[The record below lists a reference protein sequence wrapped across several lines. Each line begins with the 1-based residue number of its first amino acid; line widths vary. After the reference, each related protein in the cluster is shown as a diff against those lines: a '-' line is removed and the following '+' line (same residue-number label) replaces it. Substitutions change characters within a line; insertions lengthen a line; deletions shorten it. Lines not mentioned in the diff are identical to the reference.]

1 VNRFRDTVTI
11 SVPLPADEALLLF
24 TARGERAWVE
34 GWDPE
39 FPAGEPTEEGEGTV
53 FVTTADGRATYWV
66 VAARTSRCVR
76 YARTTPGF
84 FAGTVEV
91 RERSSDSRS
100 TLVDVTYDLS
110 ALTPQGA
117 AELDDFAAGYE
128 QEISA
133 WAVAI
138 EAALADDGDTRGVQ

>member
-1 VNRFRDTVTI
+1 MNRFRDTVTI
-11 SVPLPADEALLLF
+11 SVPLPPEEAMLLF
-24 TARGERAWVE
+24 TARGERDWVE

-39 FPAGEPTEEGEGTV
+39 FPAGEPTEEGEGIV
-53 FVTTADGRATYWV
+53 FVTTAGGRSTYWV
-66 VAARTSRCVR
+66 VAARASRCVR

-91 RERSSDSRS
+91 REHSSDSRS

-128 QEISA
+128 QEINS

-138 EAALADDGDTRGVQ
+138 EAALADESASP

>member
-1 VNRFRDTVTI
+1 M
-11 SVPLPADEALLLF
+11 
-24 TARGERAWVE
+24 
-34 GWDPE
+34 
-39 FPAGEPTEEGEGTV
+39 
-53 FVTTADGRATYWV
+53 
-66 VAARTSRCVR
+66 R

-117 AELDDFAAGYE
+117 AELDEFAAGYE

-138 EAALADDGDTRGVQ
+138 ETALADDSASR

>member
-1 VNRFRDTVTI
+1 MNRFRGTVTI
-11 SVPLPADEALLLF
+11 TVPLPADEAVLLF
-24 TARGERAWVE
+24 TARGERDWVE

-53 FVTTADGRATYWV
+53 FVTTAEDRSTYWV
-66 VAARTSRCVR
+66 VAVRTSRCVR

-91 RERSSDSRS
+91 RERRSDLRS
-100 TLVDVTYDLS
+100 TLVYISYDLS

-117 AELDDFAAGYE
+117 AELDHFAAGYE
-128 QEISA
+128 QEIGA
-133 WAVAI
+133 WQAAI
-138 EAALADDGDTRGVQ
+138 ETALAGKSASG

>member
-1 VNRFRDTVTI
+1 VNRFRGTVTI
-11 SVPLPADEALLLF
+11 TVPLPPDEAMPLF
-24 TARGERAWVE
+24 TARGERDWVE

-39 FPAGEPTEEGEGTV
+39 FPAGEPTEEDEGTV
-53 FVTTADGRATYWV
+53 FVTTAGDRSTYWV
-66 VAARTSRCVR
+66 VAARAPGCVR

-91 RERSSDSRS
+91 RERRSDRGS

-117 AELDDFAAGYE
+117 ADLDDFAAGYE
-128 QEISA
+128 EEIGA
-133 WAVAI
+133 WQVAI
-138 EAALADDGDTRGVQ
+138 ETALADKRASR

>member
-11 SVPLPADEALLLF
+11 SVPLPPEEAMRLF
-24 TARGERAWVE
+24 TARGERDWVE

-39 FPAGEPTEEGEGTV
+39 FPAGEPAEEGEGTV
-53 FVTTADGRATYWV
+53 FVTTADGRSTYWV
-66 VAARTSRCVR
+66 VAARASRSVR
-76 YARTTPGF
+76 YARTTPGL

-100 TLVDVTYDLS
+100 TMVDVTYDLS

-128 QEISA
+128 QEIKS

-138 EAALADDGDTRGVQ
+138 DAALADESASP

>member
-1 VNRFRDTVTI
+1 MNRFRDTVTI
-11 SVPLPADEALLLF
+11 SVPLPADEAVQLF

-39 FPAGEPTEEGEGTV
+39 FPAGEPTEEVEGTV
-53 FVTTADGRATYWV
+53 FVTTAADRSTYWV
-66 VAARTSRCVR
+66 VAARASRGVR

-91 RERSSDSRS
+91 RERRSDSRS
-100 TLVDVTYDLS
+100 TMVDVTYDLS

-138 EAALADDGDTRGVQ
+138 ETALADDRASR

>member
-11 SVPLPADEALLLF
+11 RVPLPADQAMQLF
-24 TARGERAWVE
+24 TARGERDWVD

-39 FPAGEPTEEGEGTV
+39 FPAGEPPEEGEGTV
-53 FVTTADGRATYWV
+53 FVTTADGRSTFWV
-66 VAARTSRCVR
+66 VAVSATRSVR

-84 FAGTVEV
+84 FAGTVDV
-91 RERSSDSRS
+91 RERRSDARS
-100 TLVDVTYDLS
+100 TEVDVTYDLS

-128 QEISA
+128 REIGA
-133 WAVAI
+133 WEVAI
-138 EAALADDGDTRGVQ
+138 ETALADDTGGHA